1 MRSTCEGACTLRT
14 GVWREEQDPGSLTTY
29 SQSGGGLTSSRSF
42 SMVPPDFLIGPMS
55 DVDIGALTCTI
66 GRFENFVDFDCSLPR
81 RTDVVCS
88 VRNRQA

>member
-1 MRSTCEGACTLRT
+1 
-14 GVWREEQDPGSLTTY
+14 
-29 SQSGGGLTSSRSF
+29 
-42 SMVPPDFLIGPMS
+42 MVPPDFLIGPMS

-88 VRNRQA
+88 VRNREA